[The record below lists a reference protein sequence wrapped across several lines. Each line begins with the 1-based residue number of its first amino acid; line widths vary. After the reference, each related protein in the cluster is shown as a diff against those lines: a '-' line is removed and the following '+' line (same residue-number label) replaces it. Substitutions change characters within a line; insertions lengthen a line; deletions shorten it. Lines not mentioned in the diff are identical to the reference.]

1 MNVPWTQAEWKR
13 VVVYGLGASGL
24 AATRLLRSRGV
35 EVLGI
40 DMRTAEPLDL
50 SDLENDSGVELIL
63 GVEPQELP
71 RGIDGVV
78 LSPGVPPDK
87 PLVVAARD
95 AGLPVVAEVEL
106 AYQLLDGDVIGITG
120 SNGKSTTTLMTGEL
134 LKAAGMAVEICGN
147 IGVPLSSKVDGVPER
162 TFVTELSSFQLD
174 SVDTFHPRAA
184 ALLNL
189 STDHLDWHG
198 DAGRYF
204 AAKKNLFR
212 NQGPSDVAVL
222 NADDEAVSNVAVEA
236 RRRFFSSRTAVED
249 GCYLDGDI
257 VMGVDPLSGRQPLFK
272 RSDVSLPGAH
282 NLENAMAAALLSL
295 AVGADPAVIPD
306 TLARFRGLPHRLQ
319 LVLERQGVAWY
330 DDSKAT
336 NFAAT
341 ARSLEGFDNG
351 SVHLILG
358 GRNKGGDPAELATV
372 VERKV
377 RRIYLVGEA
386 AAQFE
391 SALGDL
397 VEVVMAGTLQSAVDS
412 AQQAAKRGETVLL
425 SPSCASFDQYQ
436 DFAERGHHFQD
447 LVRNLHG

>member
-1 MNVPWTQAEWKR
+1 MNVPWTQADWER
-13 VVVYGLGASGL
+13 VVVYGLGASGM
-24 AATRLLRSRGV
+24 AATRLLRTHGV
-35 EVLGI
+35 EVVGI
-40 DMRTAEPLDL
+40 DGRTAEQLDL
-50 SDLENDSGVELIL
+50 SDLRDDSGVELIL
-63 GVEPQELP
+63 GEEPQGLP
-71 RGIDGVV
+71 TGIDGVV

-106 AYQLLDGDVIGITG
+106 AFQFVEGDVIGITG

-147 IGVPLSSKVDGVPER
+147 IGVPLSSRIEGAAER

-198 DAGRYF
+198 DIGSYY

-212 NQGPSDVAVL
+212 NQCPSDVAVL
-222 NADDEAVSNVAVEA
+222 NADDEAVSKVAVEA
-236 RRRFFSSRTAVED
+236 RRRFFSSRNAVED

-257 VMGVDPLSGRQPLFK
+257 VVGVDPHSGRQPLFR

-295 AVGADPAVIPD
+295 AVGADPAVIPEA
-306 TLARFRGLPHRLQ
+306 LARFRGLPHRLQ
-319 LVLERQGVAWY
+319 LVLERRGVDWF

-341 ARSLEGFDNG
+341 ARSLEGFDDG

-358 GRNKGGDPAELATV
+358 GRNKGGDPAELAAMV
-372 VERKV
+372 DRKV

-386 AAQFE
+386 AAQLE
-391 SALGDL
+391 SALADL
-397 VEVVMAGTLQSAVDS
+397 VEIVMAGTLQSAVEA
-412 AQQAAKRGETVLL
+412 AQQAAERGETVLL
-425 SPSCASFDQYQ
+425 SPACASFDQYRN
-436 DFAERGHHFQD
+436 FAERGDHFQD
-447 LVRNLHG
+447 LVRSLHG